1 MTKIMIVD
9 DEEHIL
15 SAVKRMFRRYR
26 DWDIESYSSP
36 ELALR
41 RAQCCVFDVVI
52 SDYKMPTMNGV
63 DFLAELKSMQPNA
76 VRVLL
81 TGSVQVS
88 TLLESINKAG
98 VFRFIAKPWDDN
110 EFIEIVQAAIEHRET
125 TIENQILADQV
136 REGFN
141 QQKRLQ

>member
-63 DFLAELKSMQPNA
+63 DFLTELKSMQPNA

-110 EFIEIVQAAIEHRET
+110 EFIDIVQAAIEHRET